1 MISDRVFYLPEL
13 TYEYRYDTGQN
24 DPGSGQTEV
33 TAIVW
38 GKKVYDRLE
47 QLPFVDDRENY
58 LKTAP
63 KYSLKP
69 WIEFQISKVFQW
81 FIFLY
86 FKSNSLNRRI
96 IRITLL

>member
-1 MISDRVFYLPEL
+1 MIGDRVFYLPEL

-24 DPGSGQTEV
+24 DPGSGQMEV

-38 GKKVYDRLE
+38 GKKAYDRLE

-63 KYSLKP
+63 KHTP
-69 WIEFQISKVFQW
+69 
-81 FIFLY
+81 
-86 FKSNSLNRRI
+86 KS
-96 IRITLL
+96 